1 MEQNTTDTANA
12 PPIERRAWE
21 APRLISVIAV
31 DRTRGGDRR
40 FQRLARTP
48 GTGPPRVKEDRVLTG
63 QAVPP
68 R

>member
-31 DRTRGGDRR
+31 DRTRGGTGVSSAWRG
-40 FQRLARTP
+40 RL
-48 GTGPPRVKEDRVLTG
+48 
-63 QAVPP
+63 VPALLG
-68 R
+68 